1 MLSGANIKHVFVL
14 MLENRS
20 FDHLLG
26 FSGITGTDAVSL
38 EPRTIPTP
46 TGSNRYREAT
56 YTQATPAINPMPVDP
71 GHEFTDTVEELCGPG
86 VKYPRGGP
94 YPPITNSGYV
104 ANYMAQPGAV
114 RKPSPSDPL
123 RCCTTAQVPVLTEL
137 AKRFVLCDGWWSSMP
152 GPTWPNRLFLHAASS
167 GGLDHTPSK
176 KDIEWYAVFGY
187 GFQHGTI
194 FDRLYE
200 LGLPWRIYQGDAV
213 PLALALKG
221 MTKYLREGHF
231 ADYADFAEDLQKG
244 YEPVYTFIEP
254 SYGAWWGD
262 FTCGTSQHPLDD
274 IARGEWLI
282 TCTYEAIRNSP
293 VWESSLLIVTWD
305 EHGGFYAHA
314 VPPGEAPAPGDVPV
328 WPENNESGFTF
339 TQYGV
344 RVPAVVVSPLIPA
357 NMLDGRLYDHTS
369 VLSTL
374 AAIFKI
380 PSLTKRDELALNLTS
395 LGTLSTPRTD
405 APARLP
411 DPPPP
416 AKLSGCG
423 PLSGCGSIPA
433 LEASR
438 AQLAAPVEDGPLTG
452 NQPGFVYVALM
463 RDLAASPES
472 EHAQRRERAASVE
485 TREQARAY
493 LAEVLDRAAQR
504 S

>member
-1 MLSGANIKHVFVL
+1 
-14 MLENRS
+14 
-20 FDHLLG
+20 
-26 FSGITGTDAVSL
+26 
-38 EPRTIPTP
+38 
-46 TGSNRYREAT
+46 
-56 YTQATPAINPMPVDP
+56 
-71 GHEFTDTVEELCGPG
+71 
-86 VKYPRGGP
+86 
-94 YPPITNSGYV
+94 
-104 ANYMAQPGAV
+104 
-114 RKPSPSDPL
+114 
-123 RCCTTAQVPVLTEL
+123 
-137 AKRFVLCDGWWSSMP
+137 
-152 GPTWPNRLFLHAASS
+152 
-167 GGLDHTPSK
+167 
-176 KDIEWYAVFGY
+176 
-187 GFQHGTI
+187 
-194 FDRLYE
+194 
-200 LGLPWRIYQGDAV
+200 
-213 PLALALKG
+213 
-221 MTKYLREGHF
+221 
-231 ADYADFAEDLQKG
+231 
-244 YEPVYTFIEP
+244 
-254 SYGAWWGD
+254 
-262 FTCGTSQHPLDD
+262 
-274 IARGEWLI
+274 
-282 TCTYEAIRNSP
+282 
-293 VWESSLLIVTWD
+293 
-305 EHGGFYAHA
+305 
-314 VPPGEAPAPGDVPV
+314 
-328 WPENNESGFTF
+328 
-339 TQYGV
+339 
-344 RVPAVVVSPLIPA
+344 
-357 NMLDGRLYDHTS
+357 MLDGRLYDHTS